1 MHISALG
8 VYGDADDEDD
18 EAAVEALEALEAEE
32 AAAAEAAV
40 EAAEVPPEELR
51 PNAGIELPPP
61 PPRPPR
67 PGDLPATA
75 AVVAA
80 ALGVDADVVAGGG
93 IMADPRRGEGWCAAG
108 RWTSSHA
115 VPSTLGA

>member
-8 VYGDADDEDD
+8 VYGDTDDDDDDDDDDDEDD
-18 EAAVEALEALEAEE
+18 EDEDDEDDDEDD
-32 AAAAEAAV
+32 EAAV

-51 PNAGIELPPP
+51 LNAGTVLPPL
-61 PPRPPR
+61 PPR
-67 PGDLPATA
+67 PGDLPAAA

-80 ALGVDADVVAGGG
+80 PLGVCVVAGGG
-93 IMADPRRGEGWCAAG
+93 MADPRRGEGWRGAG